1 LRIIYNIFAVDI
13 LEVNIKK
20 FGLIG
25 VGGYVAPR
33 HLKAIKDTVNELVIC
48 FDPNDSVGIID
59 QYFPDAEYF
68 NNIERFERELAKRSS
83 DKRKKLDYLSICSPN
98 YLHDTHIRLAL
109 SNDVNVIC
117 EKPLVLFPS
126 NLDLLEELEVKHNNS
141 IKTVMQLRYHPELM
155 KLKEQLSGSTVNHKV
170 KLTYI
175 TPRGKWYHYSWKGD
189 ESKSG
194 GLATNIGIHLF
205 DLLIWLFGNVLE
217 YKVDLRSKE
226 RMKGSLILERAEV
239 DWFLSVDR
247 NDLPTDSKSKSLREL
262 VIDGER
268 IEFSDGFTDLHTK
281 VYEEIFKGHG
291 LGISDARPSIEL
303 VYKIR
308 S

>member
-1 LRIIYNIFAVDI
+1 MVQLN
-13 LEVNIKK
+13 K

-33 HLKAIKDTVNELVIC
+33 HLRAIRDTGNELRIC

-59 QYFPDAEYF
+59 QYFPGAEYF
-68 NNIERFERELAKRSS
+68 SNLERFEREIAKTSS
-83 DKRKKLDYLSICSPN
+83 VEKEKLDFISICSPN

-109 SNDVNVIC
+109 SNNINVIC

-126 NLDLLEELEVKHNNS
+126 NLDLLAELEAKHNNS
-141 IKTVMQLRYHPELM
+141 IKTVMQLRYHPELL
-155 KLKEQLSGSTVNHKV
+155 KLKAQLSNSNSTHKV

-205 DLLIWLFGNVLE
+205 DLLIWLFGAVQDS
-217 YKVDLRSKE
+217 KVDLNNRDK
-226 RMKGSLILERAEV
+226 MKGRLILERAEV
-239 DWFLSVDR
+239 DWFLSVDIG
-247 NDLPTDSKSKSLREL
+247 DLQKDSNQKSLRVLE
-262 VIDGER
+262 ISGER
-268 IEFSDGFTDLHTK
+268 IEFSEGFTDLHTK
-281 VYEEIFKGHG
+281 VYEEILKGNG
-291 LGISDARPSIEL
+291 LGIEDARPSIEL

-308 S
+308 NS

>member
-1 LRIIYNIFAVDI
+1 MHN
-13 LEVNIKK
+13 KK

-33 HLKAIKDTVNELVIC
+33 HLRAIRDTGNELRIC

-59 QYFPDAEYF
+59 QYFPEAEYF
-68 NNIERFERELAKRSS
+68 SNLERFEREIAKTSS
-83 DKRKKLDYLSICSPN
+83 VEKEKLDYISICSPN

-109 SNDVNVIC
+109 SNNINVIC

-126 NLDLLEELEVKHNNS
+126 NLDLLAEMEAKHNNT
-141 IKTVMQLRYHPELM
+141 IKTVMQLRYHPQLVN
-155 KLKEQLSGSTVNHKV
+155 LKEQLSNSTTPHKV

-175 TPRGKWYHYSWKGD
+175 TPRGKWYHYSWKGE

-205 DLLIWLFGNVLE
+205 DLLIWLFGAVLDS
-217 YKVDLRSKE
+217 KVELKNKE
-226 RMKGSLILERAEV
+226 RMKGRLILERAEV
-239 DWFLSVDR
+239 EWFLSVDIG
-247 NDLPTDSKSKSLREL
+247 DLQKESNQKSLRVLE
-262 VIDGER
+262 ISGER
-268 IEFSDGFTDLHTK
+268 IEFSEGFTDLHTK
-281 VYEEIFKGHG
+281 VYEEILKGKG
-291 LGISDARPSIEL
+291 LGINDARPSIEL

-308 S
+308 KE

>member
-1 LRIIYNIFAVDI
+1 MVQLN
-13 LEVNIKK
+13 K

-33 HLKAIKDTVNELVIC
+33 HLRAIRDTGNELRIC

-59 QYFPDAEYF
+59 QYFPGAEYF
-68 NNIERFERELAKRSS
+68 SNLERFEREIAKTSS
-83 DKRKKLDYLSICSPN
+83 IEKEKLDYISICSPN

-109 SNDVNVIC
+109 SNNINVIC

-126 NLDLLEELEVKHNNS
+126 NLDLLAEMEAKHNNS
-141 IKTVMQLRYHPELM
+141 IKTVMQLRYHPQLVN
-155 KLKEQLSGSTVNHKV
+155 LKEQLSNSTSPHKV

-175 TPRGKWYHYSWKGD
+175 TPRGKWYHYSWKGE

-205 DLLIWLFGNVLE
+205 DLLIWLFGGVLDS
-217 YKVDLRSKE
+217 KVELKLKE
-226 RMKGSLILERAEV
+226 RMKGRLILERAEV
-239 DWFLSVDR
+239 DWFLSVDIG
-247 NDLPTDSKSKSLREL
+247 DLQKDSNQKSLRVLE
-262 VIDGER
+262 ISGER
-268 IEFSDGFTDLHTK
+268 IEFSEGFTDLHTK
-281 VYEEIFKGHG
+281 VYEEILKGNG
-291 LGISDARPSIEL
+291 LGIEDARPSIEL

-308 S
+308 NS

>member
-1 LRIIYNIFAVDI
+1 MHN
-13 LEVNIKK
+13 KK

-33 HLKAIKDTVNELVIC
+33 HLRAIRDTGNELRIC

-59 QYFPDAEYF
+59 QYFPEAEYF
-68 NNIERFERELAKRSS
+68 SNLERFEREIAKTSS
-83 DKRKKLDYLSICSPN
+83 VEKEKLDYISICSPN

-109 SNDVNVIC
+109 SNNINVIC

-126 NLDLLEELEVKHNNS
+126 NLDLLAEMEAKHNNS
-141 IKTVMQLRYHPELM
+141 IKTVMQLRYHPQLVN
-155 KLKEQLSGSTVNHKV
+155 LKEQLANSASPHKV

-175 TPRGKWYHYSWKGD
+175 TPRGKWYHYSWKGE

-205 DLLIWLFGNVLE
+205 DLLIWLFGGVLDS
-217 YKVDLRSKE
+217 KVELKHKE
-226 RMKGSLILERAEV
+226 KMKGRLILEGAEV
-239 DWFLSVDR
+239 DWFLSVDIG
-247 NDLPTDSKSKSLREL
+247 DLQKGSNQKSLRVLE
-262 VIDGER
+262 ISGER
-268 IEFSDGFTDLHTK
+268 IEFSEGFTDLHTK
-281 VYEEIFKGHG
+281 VYEEILKGNG
-291 LGISDARPSIEL
+291 LGIEEARPSIEL

-308 S
+308 KE

>member
-1 LRIIYNIFAVDI
+1 MHN
-13 LEVNIKK
+13 KK

-33 HLKAIKDTVNELVIC
+33 HLRAIRDTGNELRIC

-59 QYFPDAEYF
+59 QYFPGAEYF
-68 NNIERFERELAKRSS
+68 FNLERFEREIAKTSS
-83 DKRKKLDYLSICSPN
+83 VEKEKLDYISICSPN

-109 SNDVNVIC
+109 SNNINVIC

-126 NLDLLEELEVKHNNS
+126 NLDLLAEMEAKHNNS
-141 IKTVMQLRYHPELM
+141 IKTVMQLRYHPQLVN
-155 KLKEQLSGSTVNHKV
+155 LKEQLANSTSSHKV

-175 TPRGKWYHYSWKGD
+175 TPRGKWYHYSWKGE

-205 DLLIWLFGNVLE
+205 DLLIWLFGAVQDS
-217 YKVDLRSKE
+217 KVDLKNRDKM
-226 RMKGSLILERAEV
+226 RGRLILERAEV
-239 DWFLSVDR
+239 DWFLSVDFS
-247 NDLPTDSKSKSLREL
+247 DLPKGSLLKSLRTLE
-262 VIDGER
+262 VSGER
-268 IEFSDGFTDLHTK
+268 IEFSEGFTDLHTK
-281 VYEEIFKGHG
+281 VYEEILKGNG
-291 LGISDARPSIEL
+291 LGIEDARPSIEL

-308 S
+308 NS